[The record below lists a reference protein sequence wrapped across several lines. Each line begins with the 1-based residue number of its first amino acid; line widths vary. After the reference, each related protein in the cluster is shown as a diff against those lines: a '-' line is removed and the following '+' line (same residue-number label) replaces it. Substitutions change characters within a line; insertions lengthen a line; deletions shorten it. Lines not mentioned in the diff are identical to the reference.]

1 MSAFQP
7 VADVVLPDLDQVA
20 FAQLVRDR
28 IQLGLVELLG
38 EQRIDGV
45 LKSLH
50 LARPRVASLA
60 QVLDDGIYLFVA
72 ARGIRDPEFRYLRE
86 IGLAADSY
94 LLPVPSPSACI
105 GTTT

>member
-7 VADVVLPDLDQVA
+7 VADIVLLDLDQVA

-72 ARGIRDPEFRYLRE
+72 ARGIRNPEFRYFLITGTPTSCRWRE
-86 IGLAADSY
+86 LWCY
-94 LLPVPSPSACI
+94 LPE
-105 GTTT
+105 